1 MTKPPY
7 PIGANPPP
15 APPRFTHQVGRVLG
29 APHPDWPEDLKSFAE
44 RSAYQRGVADAR
56 ELDAPH
62 LQAIK
67 SVLMRMRDRWWPFV
81 HGAIGASQT
90 ARALLKE
97 SADVLNY
104 ETPAPGARYRHLH
117 ATSFIPEKTYFMSRA
132 QWEDAARHWV
142 RLFAKGNPGKDYR
155 MERDAESEAWRAAA
169 EEAAEVL
176 RANNIELPPK
186 LQAQYNLFTPF

>member
-29 APHPDWPEDLKSFAE
+29 APHPDWPEDLASFAE

-56 ELDAPH
+56 YVDAPH
-62 LQAIK
+62 LQAVK

-104 ETPAPGARYRHLH
+104 ETPAPGEYRTTAGRAFHFDGWPPGESPIELFDAGKWLECLH
-117 ATSFIPEKTYFMSRA
+117 ACMFAASRRELL
-132 QWEDAARHWV
+132 EDDHLLHELVHLALGIDICTHNTMAGLRE
-142 RLFAKGNPGKDYR
+142 AGK
-155 MERDAESEAWRAAA
+155 
-169 EEAAEVL
+169 
-176 RANNIELPPK
+176 N
-186 LQAQYNLFTPF
+186 LQE